1 MWGRHSRHTA
11 YPTANCWHFVTVVIK
26 RKSMS
31 SHTFIERS
39 SMPSPT
45 GGMQWKC
52 TMICKLLYVATVVA
66 CRVGEHQHW
75 LAHRCSLYQNA
86 HTAWSVKLWG
96 QENGDI
102 YGLMAGGAY
111 MAYWVGHIWL
121 KWVGHMW
128 FIGWGICGL
137 LGGTYMAYW
146 VGHIWLKWVE
156 HIWLKWVGELWQS
169 KLLGKCLDDPFG
181 YIPDISITT
190 MQPRNSPELDM

>member
-45 GGMQWKC
+45 CGMQWQC
-52 TMICKLLYVATVVA
+52 TMICKLLYVATVVV

-75 LAHRCSLYQNA
+75 LAHRCSPYQNA

-96 QENGDI
+96 QGNGDI
-102 YGLMAGGAY
+102 YGLMASGA
-111 MAYWVGHIWL
+111 
-121 KWVGHMW
+121 
-128 FIGWGICGL
+128 
-137 LGGTYMAYW
+137 YMAYW

-156 HIWLKWVGELWQS
+156 HIWHKWVGQLWQS

-190 MQPRNSPELDM
+190 MQPRNSPGVDM